1 LERTLLEE
9 IRIPAGYARAFTVKK
24 GLAMRIAQVEGHQ
37 VGDVIM
43 FNANDYK
50 EHFDVGESLVFNVF
64 EGTGSMKFISKFY
77 SQPSR
82 ERVMFSV
89 LEDTTK
95 DHFVWCGARCT
106 PRMYSI
112 REGSDPNHRNCQTNL
127 AEAIKPFG
135 LAPDDVPDVFNV
147 FMSVD
152 VKDDKFVIK
161 PTQAGESDY
170 IEMLAEMDCL
180 VAISSCP
187 SERPSNG
194 GSVKSLKA
202 QLYSL
207 V

>member
-1 LERTLLEE
+1 MSRVVLEE
-9 IRIPAGYARAFTVKK
+9 IQIPAGFARAFTVPK
-24 GLAMRIAQVEGHQ
+24 GQVMRIAQVEGYQ
-37 VGDVIM
+37 VGDVII

-50 EHFDVGESLVFNVF
+50 EHFDVGESLVFNIF
-64 EGTGSMKFISKFY
+64 EGTGSMKFITKFY

-82 ERVMFSV
+82 ERLMFSV

-106 PRMYSI
+106 PKMYST
-112 REGSDPNHRNCQTNL
+112 RGGDTNHRSCQTNL

-135 LAPDDVPDVFNV
+135 LTADDVPDVFNV

-170 IEMLAEMDCL
+170 IDMRAEMDCL

-194 GSVKSLKA
+194 GTVKSLKA
-202 QLYSL
+202 QMFSL
-207 V
+207 D